1 MRNSGE
7 IAIRKMH
14 PTLVGPCQ
22 FHLGRVVKAPVR
34 VTDIFQASEKLR
46 SECFAIH
53 DALRDPEMLNT
64 KVVERLGRLDT
75 FGKLFTV
82 CQILCQPFGGQ
93 DSNGAKTNAIRPSAG
108 PDLDSKIEKYELE
121 KSDWTKLKLKPS
133 KLNRILLCKE

>member
-1 MRNSGE
+1 M
-7 IAIRKMH
+7 
-14 PTLVGPCQ
+14 
-22 FHLGRVVKAPVR
+22 KAPVR